1 MKQKDTDKEKF
12 MEMIKDSEDFR
23 RSGRTLED
31 FVDRIYSNAE
41 GAEKDMIILG
51 VDPDAPF

>member
-1 MKQKDTDKEKF
+1 
-12 MEMIKDSEDFR
+12 MERVKDSEDFR

-31 FVDRIYSNAE
+31 FVDRIYSNLE
-41 GAEKDMIILG
+41 GAEKDVIILG

>member
-1 MKQKDTDKEKF
+1 MKQKDIDKEKF